1 MDNRF
6 HCGPRPGAVLALL
19 LSALASASIAAP
31 FPVRLSASGP
41 AKAHRPWTMADIV
54 EVTRI
59 TSTAIDGE
67 GRLAAFVLKQPV
79 LADDR
84 DHYALYVAH
93 LPHGGGKKLLEAAF
107 LGDLQWRPGSKDWS
121 VRADFGQGVQLYAF
135 DRSGR
140 RRVLRARLATV
151 PMGGADGIPSSAS
164 EARRDTGIGAY
175 GWNTDGSA
183 FWYLCV
189 TPAPAGAPPGAAERG
204 VVYNPETSMAASFY
218 SPVQAKAIELH
229 VVRMSDRRD
238 TRVDAW
244 PGGRII
250 AERAFQ
256 PGRVRWLTADRLAY
270 RMPYLSADGLSE
282 RTASFDR
289 RTGRSDR
296 MGPGDAA
303 LPQAPIRGG
312 ALTLRRGPTGQWRLL
327 RTAQTGD
334 VEADL
339 GEVPFSAIGGAYG
352 AWSGPGGRSLFG
364 VLDAERFG
372 LVAYPRTSAGA
383 ALEALSSS
391 LSHCAF
397 DPGLTVGVC
406 SLETLT
412 QAPRLVGVSPRS
424 GQVWPIANPNLR
436 YDTIAPLTTRPFTWT
451 NALGNSG
458 QGYVTYPRDYHVGGR
473 YPAIVITHAAD
484 ARNQFVFDGFQ
495 WAFPLQVFAE
505 HGYLVLS
512 VNEHVADI
520 AVLQAMGGS
529 GGAVDVGRVQK
540 AMGLDAVAT
549 MNAAVE
555 MFVSKGDIDPNAV
568 GIAGFSRGGIVT
580 TLALSQPGRFRAG
593 ISADTGLYN
602 TGSYWRG
609 ADLKRSYK
617 TLFGGSPLDPR
628 YTDSYRALSPS
639 LRADRFNGPLL
650 QLFTGDV
657 APAALELD
665 SALRDAHIPTQL
677 VAYVGETHVFHQPSS
692 ILSAM
697 VRSLDWFDLWLRGR
711 KDQEATRARAA
722 ISGGRWPAGCRAR
735 EEPWTRCDPSF
746 GKDRVWAG

>member
-1 MDNRF
+1 MDKRS
-6 HCGPRPGAVLALL
+6 HCTPRPGAVLALL

-31 FPVRLSASGP
+31 FPARLSATGGP
-41 AKAHRPWTMADIV
+41 KAHRPWTMADIV

-59 TSTAIDGE
+59 TSSAVDEKGS
-67 GRLAAFVLKQPV
+67 LAAFVLKQPV
-79 LADDR
+79 LTDDR
-84 DHYALYVAH
+84 DHYALYVAD
-93 LPHGGGKKLLEAAF
+93 LANGGARKLLEAPF
-107 LGDLQWRPGSKDWS
+107 LGDLQWRPGSRDWS
-121 VRADFGQGVQLYAF
+121 VRADFGQGVQLYAV

-140 RRVLRARLATV
+140 RRVLRARLGTV

-175 GWNTDGSA
+175 GWNADGSA

-189 TPAPAGAPPGAAERG
+189 TPPPATAPPRAAPRG

-218 SPVQAKAIELH
+218 SAVEAKAIELH
-229 VVRMSDRRD
+229 VVRMSDRSD
-238 TRVDAW
+238 TRVGAW
-244 PGGRII
+244 PAERII
-250 AERAFQ
+250 AEQAFQ
-256 PGRVRWLTADRLAY
+256 PGRVRWLSAGRLAY
-270 RMPYLSADGLSE
+270 TMPHLGPDGLSR
-282 RTASFDR
+282 RTYAFDR
-289 RTGRSDR
+289 RTGRSNL
-296 MGPGDAA
+296 MAQGEAA
-303 LPQAPIRGG
+303 LPQAPTGGG
-312 ALTLRRGPTGQWRLL
+312 ALTLRRGSTGQWRLL
-327 RTAQTGD
+327 RTARTGE

-339 GEVPFSAIGGAYG
+339 GEVNFSAIGGAYG
-352 AWSGPGGRSLFG
+352 AWSGPAGRSLFG
-364 VLDAERFG
+364 VLGAERFG
-372 LVAYPRTSAGA
+372 LFAYPRTLAGA
-383 ALEALSSS
+383 ALETLPSS

-406 SLETLT
+406 SLESLT
-412 QAPRLVGVSPRS
+412 QAPRLVGVSLTS

-436 YDTIAPLTTRPFTWT
+436 YDAIEALTTRAFTWT
-451 NALGNSG
+451 NAFGNSG
-458 QGYVTYPRDYHVGGR
+458 QGYVTYPRGYRAGGR

-484 ARNQFVFDGFQ
+484 ARNQFAFDGFQ

-512 VNEHVADI
+512 VNEHVADT

-529 GGAVDVGRVQK
+529 DDAVDVGRVQK

-555 MFVSKGDIDPNAV
+555 MFVSKGDIDPHAV

-628 YTDSYRALSPS
+628 YVDSYRALSPS

-665 SALRDAHIPTQL
+665 SALRDARIPTQL

-697 VRSLDWFDLWLRGR
+697 VRSLDWFDFWLRSR
-711 KDQEATRARAA
+711 TDHEATGARGA
-722 ISGGRWPAGCRAR
+722 IGGG
-735 EEPWTRCDPSF
+735 
-746 GKDRVWAG
+746 